1 MQKRIMYNGKDYL
14 LVKTSYCGLIGKV
27 KTYVSIEYTQDFDG
41 KYTYD
46 ILLRK
51 EITLLTKLLIVLCVV
66 VGNLLIALAKLV
78 FLMLSFKFKR
88 IVDFRKHKET
98 VIGLYYA
105 LVNLNSLTTEDIEAT
120 YTTYK
125 RVSSLNELVNL
136 VKSADRFEKRKI
148 KV

>member
-1 MQKRIMYNGKDYL
+1 MKKRIVYKGKDYL
-14 LVKTSYCGLIGKV
+14 YVETSYGGLIDRV

-51 EITLLTKLLIVLCVV
+51 KITLLTKLLIVLCVI
-66 VGNLLIALAKLV
+66 VGNLLVALAGLV
-78 FLMLSFKFKR
+78 FLMLSFNFKQ
-88 IVDFRKHKET
+88 IIDFRKHKET

-105 LVNLNSLTTEDIEAT
+105 LVNSLATEDIEAT

-125 RVSSLNELVNL
+125 RVSSLDELVEL

>member
-14 LVKTSYCGLIGKV
+14 LVKTSYCGLIGRV

-41 KYTYD
+41 KYTYN
-46 ILLRK
+46 ILLRHK
-51 EITLLTKLLIVLCVV
+51 ITLLAKLLISLCVV
-66 VGNLLIALAKLV
+66 VGSLLVALIKLI
-78 FLMLSFKFKR
+78 FLVLSFDFKQ
-88 IVDFRKHKET
+88 IVDFKKHKET
-98 VIGLYYA
+98 IINLYYILIGTLA
-105 LVNLNSLTTEDIEAT
+105 TEDIEAT

-125 RVSSLNELVNL
+125 RVSSLNELVDL

>member
-1 MQKRIMYNGKDYL
+1 MKRRIVYKGKDYL
-14 LVKTSYCGLIGKV
+14 YVKTSYGGLIDRV

-46 ILLRK
+46 ILMRK
-51 EITLLTKLLIVLCVV
+51 KITLLTKSFIVICVI
-66 VGNLLIALAKLV
+66 VGNLLVALAELV
-78 FLMLSFKFKR
+78 FLILSFKFEQ

-98 VIGLYYA
+98 VIDLYYILIGTFLA
-105 LVNLNSLTTEDIEAT
+105 AEDIEAT

-125 RVSSLNELVNL
+125 RVSSLDELVEL
-136 VKSADRFEKRKI
+136 VKHADRFEKRKI

>member
-14 LVKTSYCGLIGKV
+14 LVKTSYCGLIGRV

-105 LVNLNSLTTEDIEAT
+105 LVNSLATEDIEAT

-125 RVSSLNELVNL
+125 RVSSLDELVDL

-148 KV
+148 KI